1 MARGKHTTAPY
12 WRQHFAA
19 QAAGGLNTAAY
30 CRQQGIRSSQ
40 WYFWRKKLR
49 TTDDNPPGITLV
61 PVKVEPTLSMA
72 PELRVILPNGI
83 VVTVEQAES
92 PEQLLQT
99 LYRLGSS

>member
-1 MARGKHTTAPY
+1 MARGKHTTATF

-19 QAAGGLNTAAY
+19 QAAGDINTASY

-49 TTDDNPPGITLV
+49 AADDSPSGITLV

-72 PELRVILPNGI
+72 PDIRVTLPNGI
-83 VVTVEQAES
+83 AVTFTQVESAER
-92 PEQLLQT
+92 LLQT
-99 LYRLGSS
+99 LYCLGSS